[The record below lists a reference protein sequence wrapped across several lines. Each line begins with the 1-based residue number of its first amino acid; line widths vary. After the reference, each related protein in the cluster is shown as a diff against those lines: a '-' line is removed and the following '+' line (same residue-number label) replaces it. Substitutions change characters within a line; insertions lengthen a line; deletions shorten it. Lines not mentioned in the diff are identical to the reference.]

1 MAHTDHH
8 VPHDDSDTDAG
19 NTVGEGDL
27 QPEAERDAEQA
38 DEAAGCLFSFHEDF
52 TLDRMFTAR
61 EADLVHR
68 LTAFARDGAGDAAKS
83 LEVALDDGY
92 HRLGAIALA
101 LESYPALGENTK
113 LADKERS
120 MRSLVDTLE
129 RGGGHAIEWSLPTKA
144 ILSRTYGIAK
154 VNFWTSLKY
163 VLMPLASDAS
173 RDLLGGIEE
182 AIEEAVYTRLA
193 EELYGSF
200 AASQNTTPRLKRA
213 AIEHIIDLWEGR
225 VRLATNQF
233 CPILRSAWHARQR
246 APRVFGTMMGAQEIF
261 QLLFQNCD
269 ERFLEVFTES
279 EADDAMIQAF
289 EEFLFDL
296 PYENLEAV
304 RKKMRDAEAGV
315 VGADEVADFLGYST
329 LRPMLA
335 GAKDLYSS
343 FRRRRVKAKYR
354 TSLNVPGPLRTAES
368 YVLEALLEAEVRE
381 AESRG

>member
-1 MAHTDHH
+1 MPQTDHH
-8 VPHDDSDTDAG
+8 VPDDESDLHAGAPPTGGDLPSEPSSGNDTEDAG
-19 NTVGEGDL
+19 H
-27 QPEAERDAEQA
+27 
-38 DEAAGCLFSFHEDF
+38 LFSFHEDF

-61 EADLVHR
+61 EAELVRR
-68 LTAFARDGAGDAAKS
+68 LTAFSRDGAGDAAQS
-83 LEVALDDGY
+83 LEIALDDGY

-101 LESYPALGENTK
+101 MESYPALGENTK

-120 MRSLVDTLE
+120 LRSLVDTLE

-163 VLMPLASDAS
+163 VLTSIGSDES
-173 RDLLGGIEE
+173 RDLLAAIEE

-200 AASQNTTPRLKRA
+200 AASQNTTPELKRVA
-213 AIEHIIDLWEGR
+213 VEHVIDLWEGR
-225 VRLATNQF
+225 VRFATYQF
-233 CPILRSAWHARQR
+233 CPILRSAWRARQR

-261 QLLFQNCD
+261 QLLFQDCD
-269 ERFLEVFTES
+269 ERFLEVFTEGDTD
-279 EADDAMIQAF
+279 EQTVQAF

-296 PYENLEAV
+296 AFESLEEV
-304 RKKMRDAEAGV
+304 RQKMADSKQGV
-315 VGADEVADFLGYST
+315 IGPDEVADFLGYST

-343 FRRRRVKAKYR
+343 FRRRRVKAQYR
-354 TSLNVPGPLRTAES
+354 TSMGVPGPRRTAES
-368 YVLEALLEAEVRE
+368 YVLEALLVAEARE
-381 AESRG
+381 AGA